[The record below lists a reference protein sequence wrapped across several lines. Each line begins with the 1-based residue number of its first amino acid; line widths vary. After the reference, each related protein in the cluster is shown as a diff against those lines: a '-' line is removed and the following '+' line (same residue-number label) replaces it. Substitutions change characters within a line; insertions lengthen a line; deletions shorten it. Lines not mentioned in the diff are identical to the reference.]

1 MHVNKLMVVHSVDD
15 GSWRIRYAA
24 IRGLLAVCH
33 LCRSQVVKDGFSDTA
48 WERVIQVHSREKDRK
63 VFEAFKMPPVSCCLF
78 IGFSHVCVVCV
89 HTYVHTYV
97 CMYIHTVHMHVRII
111 VIIIATTYFTPDPT

>member
-1 MHVNKLMVVHSVDD
+1 MCVSLNVCMHANELTVVLSVDD

-48 WERVIQVHSREKDRK
+48 WERVLQVHSREKDRK

-78 IGFSHVCVVCV
+78 IGFSPVCVV
-89 HTYVHTYV
+89 
-97 CMYIHTVHMHVRII
+97 
-111 VIIIATTYFTPDPT
+111 